1 MSKNSISTTSPLPDT
16 AALAQLCKACAEP
29 LRVDIVRL
37 LHNNSYSVQE
47 LCQITDLKQSAVT
60 HHLKVLATAQLLTTR
75 REGNTLFYRR
85 KLWPYDHNLAD
96 LQQSLFA
103 SIDQCVLDEAL
114 QAGVAHVELQR
125 LASSNAFFID
135 NSDKFRQQQDLIAN
149 FDQYAESVATMLKT
163 VALPGQ
169 DVAIEIGPGEGLFL
183 PYLAPMFNQVFVFDT
198 SMAMLLQCERYIR
211 QQKFDNVQAILGDSR
226 VALKQKIQADAIIIN
241 MVLHHIAAPYEVFAD
256 SYRLLKPGGA
266 LLITELCHH
275 DQSWAKD
282 ACGDVWLG
290 FEPEDLS
297 QWAQSVGLLEGQSS
311 YLAQRNGFRIQ
322 IRHFYKP
329 LEQAED

>member
-1 MSKNSISTTSPLPDT
+1 MTKNSSSTLSQLLDT
-16 AALAQLCKACAEP
+16 ATIAQLCKACAEP

-47 LCQITDLKQSAVT
+47 LCQITDLKQSAMS

-85 KLWPYDHNLAD
+85 KLWPHDHGLAD

-103 SIDQCVLDEAL
+103 SIDLCVLDEAL
-114 QAGVAHVELQR
+114 QQGVANVELQR
-125 LASSNAFFID
+125 LASSNAFFVD
-135 NSDKFRQQQDLIAN
+135 NSDKFRQQQDLIAH
-149 FDQYAESVATMLKT
+149 FDQYADSVATMLQA
-163 VALPGQ
+163 VALPAQ
-169 DVAIEIGPGEGLFL
+169 DVVIEIGPGEGLFL
-183 PYLAPMFNQVFVFDT
+183 PYLAPMFKQVYAFDT
-198 SMAMLLQCERYIR
+198 SMAMLLQCERFIR

-226 VALKQKIQADAIIIN
+226 IALKQKIKADAIIIN
-241 MVLHHIAAPYEVFAD
+241 MVLHHIAAPYDVFVD
-256 SYRLLKPGGA
+256 SYHLLKAGGA
-266 LLITELCHH
+266 LFITELCHH

-297 QWAQSVGLLEGQSS
+297 HWAKSAGFIEGQSS

-329 LEQAED
+329 LEKAED